1 MTDGGAF
8 KEGGENEGS
17 GGRGCM
23 QREELLFDAIWQ
35 VCVFGGHG
43 WVPAPFLWEKKPCVL
58 ELYFCLELS

>member
-43 WVPAPFLWEKKPCVL
+43 
-58 ELYFCLELS
+58 